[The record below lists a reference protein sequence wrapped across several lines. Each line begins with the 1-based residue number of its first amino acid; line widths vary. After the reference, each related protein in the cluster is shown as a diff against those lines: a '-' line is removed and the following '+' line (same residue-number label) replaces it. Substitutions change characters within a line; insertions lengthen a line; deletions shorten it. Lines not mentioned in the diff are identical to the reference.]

1 MTDRVY
7 ELLAKPGIIS
17 KKIRQIDIQIEGL
30 NMSMLPAGMTYD
42 SAKVQTSVSDPMA
55 EYAARLDDLNRK
67 RADLC
72 TLYMQAQDAVSSEI
86 AEMDDENEKTVL
98 LARFIG
104 REDFSGIASR
114 LSMCERNMFRIY
126 RRALSHLDDVIKK
139 KLVSECQ

>member
-7 ELLAKPGIIS
+7 ELLTRPGTII
-17 KKIRQIDIQIEGL
+17 KKIRQTDIQIEAL
-30 NMSMLPAGMTYD
+30 NMSMLPAGMSYD
-42 SAKVQTSVSDPMA
+42 KAKVQSSPQDPMA
-55 EYAARLDDLNRK
+55 EYAARLDGLNRK
-67 RADLC
+67 RNDLC
-72 TLYMQAQDAVSSEI
+72 TLYMLAQDEISSAI

-98 LARFIG
+98 MARFIG